1 MSASIIPTEAV
12 DQVQQLA
19 RRAVAAGKQGAA
31 VIVFLALW
39 YRLGNLFL
47 AALVGVVSVGLVLAV
62 IDTAKFV
69 RWLRVRRAALL
80 AGSRPVPGLRKLW
93 TAYRAEAKR
102 LAYLEKQWP
111 VACLSQGLTGPSKA
125 IPALFD
131 VTPTL
136 DNSITARVASSRM
149 GVDPE
154 DIASRVDRI
163 RKVIGCYEL
172 GVRETSSGCADLTFS
187 WSNALGPVLPL
198 GKLPPS
204 KPGTIAYGIRS
215 DGSAATI
222 QQHMSVMIGGL
233 TRKGKSNVCRAML
246 ADLIRKQVPVDLYV
260 ADTKDGVELPEFEA
274 NVGRRMG
281 CVRVVRYETTAGGAA
296 NMVTAMVAE
305 KRRRGAAM
313 RGKTKQHR
321 PTTAEPLLVGILDET
336 LPLHAM
342 LKEGTKGAAG
352 EIGFSGA
359 AMDTVLWVN
368 TQMGH
373 ASVVGQLRELIP
385 QRICFSTTTWQDTDT
400 VLGSHAANEGG
411 ALCHKIGDTPGIGW
425 SGSDGSSRYEK
436 FRAAVV
442 TDEETAMLAEGR
454 VPAMPPAFPA
464 VVEPVE
470 PIVRPTAKER
480 SRALVLACRVRL
492 LALLAAVCVWAK
504 STAIGAAVGLDGLR
518 AALGWAPRLSSVVVP
533 LVDVAPAPRSALSSP
548 RRVVVPPVGVLLEA
562 NSAEDGSHR
571 TFRWS

>member
-1 MSASIIPTEAV
+1 MSTSIIPADLV
-12 DQVQQLA
+12 AAAGDV
-19 RRAVAAGKQGAA
+19 RRKVVAAGKQGTAA
-31 VIVFLALW
+31 VVLLALW
-39 YRLGNLFL
+39 YRVGNLFL
-47 AALVGVVSVGLVLAV
+47 ALLLAAAAVGVVLVVL
-62 IDTAKFV
+62 DLGKFV
-69 RWLRVRRAALL
+69 RWLRARRAALL
-80 AGSRPVPGLRKLW
+80 AAELPIPGLRKLW
-93 TAYRAEAKR
+93 STYRAERKR
-102 LAYLEKQWP
+102 LAYLDKQWP

-136 DNSITARVASSRM
+136 DNSITATVASSRM

-154 DIASRVDRI
+154 DIAAKVDRI
-163 RKVIGCYEL
+163 RKVIGCIDL
-172 GVRETSSGCADLTFS
+172 SVTETSSGCADLTFS

-198 GKLPPS
+198 SQLPPS
-204 KPGTIAYGIRS
+204 KPGTIAYGKRA

-260 ADTKDGVELPEFEA
+260 ADTKDGVELPEFER
-274 NVGRRMG
+274 NLGRRMG
-281 CVRVVRYETTAGGAA
+281 TVRVVRYETTAEGAA
-296 NMVTAMVAE
+296 DMVTAMVAE

-313 RGKTKQHR
+313 RGRTKQHK
-321 PTTAEPLLVGILDET
+321 PTEAEPLLVGILDET

-373 ASVVGQLRELIP
+373 ANVVGQLRELIP

-400 VLGSHAANEGG
+400 VLGSHAAMEGG
-411 ALCHKIGDTPGIGW
+411 ALCHKIGDTPGVGW

-454 VPAMPPAFPA
+454 IPVMPPAFP
-464 VVEPVE
+464 VVAAPAEPVE
-470 PIVRPTAKER
+470 KTRLRVRA
-480 SRALVLACRVRL
+480 RALVLATRVQVVALVLAVRVQAKSAAIGAAVAL
-492 LALLAAVCVWAK
+492 DALLAAV
-504 STAIGAAVGLDGLR
+504 
-518 AALGWAPRLSSVVVP
+518 GWAPRPV
-533 LVDVAPAPRSALSSP
+533 
-548 RRVVVPPVGVLLEA
+548 RV
-562 NSAEDGSHR
+562 AEDGSHR
-571 TFRWS
+571 TIPAS